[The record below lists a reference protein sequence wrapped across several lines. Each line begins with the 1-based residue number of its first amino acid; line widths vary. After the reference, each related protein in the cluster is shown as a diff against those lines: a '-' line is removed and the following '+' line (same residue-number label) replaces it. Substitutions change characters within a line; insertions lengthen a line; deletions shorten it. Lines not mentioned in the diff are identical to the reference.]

1 MIASI
6 LQDCTPGR
14 NTTTNRED
22 CFYHMEVCN
31 KDMQCRELFFD
42 YTEKCTLAFSGKPM
56 IRNQEIRCRKAARML
71 IEHEKFGKNITECVC
86 NTYPELCK
94 ELFMN
99 RFLFDKVVMLKA

>member
-1 MIASI
+1 
-6 LQDCTPGR
+6 
-14 NTTTNRED
+14 
-22 CFYHMEVCN
+22 
-31 KDMQCRELFFD
+31 
-42 YTEKCTLAFSGKPM
+42 M

-71 IEHEKFGKNITECVC
+71 IEYEKFGKNITECVC